1 MIAFAK
7 DIESG
12 QAADETCASTEA
24 PQQLDFEEAAL
35 PHREFLYRFG
45 LRLSGEPAVAEDL
58 VQETMLKAYRSWY
71 RFDPSS
77 NVRAWLATILR
88 NTFINEHRR
97 RKREVDSISVDTL
110 ESFAMLGEG
119 QDIDPEGDFFNQI
132 VDDEVIQAIE
142 ALPHEYKRALWLSD
156 MHGLP
161 YAAIAREVGAP
172 LGTVKS
178 RVHRARQALQR
189 KLWSYA
195 AEMGYVRGEQE
206 LALAS

>member
-7 DIESG
+7 EYETGEYACAEPDPTP
-12 QAADETCASTEA
+12 ADDGA
-24 PQQLDFEEAAL
+24 LDFEEAAL
-35 PHREFLYRFG
+35 PHRQFLYRFG
-45 LRLSGEPAVAEDL
+45 LRLSGEAY
-58 VQETMLKAYRSWY
+58 KAWH

-97 RKREVDSISVDTL
+97 RKREVDHISVETL
-110 ESFAMLGEG
+110 ETFAILTDG
-119 QDIDPEGDFFNQI
+119 QDSDPEGDFFAGI
-132 VDDEVIQAIE
+132 VDDEVVRAID
-142 ALPHEYKRALWLSD
+142 ALPSEYKRALVLSD

-178 RVHRARQALQR
+178 RVHRARQALQT
-189 KLWSYA
+189 KLYSYA
-195 AEMGYVRGEQE
+195 TEMGYVRGE